1 MKRTKTG
8 GRTKG
13 TPNKTTKQLRDVVQ
27 AFIESNIED
36 MQLQYDAL
44 DTPKDKLACLDRMFR
59 HVLPSPVT
67 ELEQLSDEA
76 LDALI
81 TKLKQ
86 RNDNTQRQACNG

>member
-13 TPNKTTKQLRDVVQ
+13 TPNKTTKQLREAVQ
-27 AFIESNIED
+27 AFIEDNFDDI
-36 MQLQYDAL
+36 QTQYNAL
-44 DTPKDKLACLDRMFR
+44 DTPTAKLTYLDKMLR